1 MDKFYP
7 LAVDN
12 FVGQLYNKTGNS
24 WEYHETRVYYLKSIK
39 RTLAAECPEGL
50 HTH

>member
-7 LAVDN
+7 LSVDN